1 MELSYNELR
10 DKEVISVREGKSL
23 GRVSDLVFC
32 YPEGVITGIVVP
44 GRKCWNPFKPAADIF
59 IDWYRIKKIGRDVV
73 IVDMRGGDR
82 DDGRIITVR
91 PTAAVSRLR
100 RPARPVRS
108 RAATAAGIFTW
119 TTTNRPGKQT
129 VRDVNGRSEKQ
140 SAESFGNRG
149 LFC

>member
-32 YPEGVITGIVVP
+32 SPEGVITGIVVP

-82 DDGRIITVR
+82 DDGRDHHR
-91 PTAAVSRLR
+91 PPDRGCQPAPPP
-100 RPARPVRS
+100 RPPRPQPRGDRS
-108 RAATAAGIFTW
+108 GDIYL
-119 TTTNRPGKQT
+119 
-129 VRDVNGRSEKQ
+129 DDYE
-140 SAESFGNRG
+140 
-149 LFC
+149 